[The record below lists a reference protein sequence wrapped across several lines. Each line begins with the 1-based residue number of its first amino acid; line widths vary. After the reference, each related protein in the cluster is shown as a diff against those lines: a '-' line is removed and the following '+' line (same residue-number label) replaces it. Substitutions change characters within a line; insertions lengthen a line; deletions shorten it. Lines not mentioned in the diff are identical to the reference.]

1 MEGIDF
7 TVLKLQKNAGE
18 NSGVCKYHASRK
30 NKFKKNND
38 EKPPSDPKVLA
49 DTYGNLTSLIVS
61 K

>member
-38 EKPPSDPKVLA
+38 EKPPSK
-49 DTYGNLTSLIVS
+49 
-61 K
+61 